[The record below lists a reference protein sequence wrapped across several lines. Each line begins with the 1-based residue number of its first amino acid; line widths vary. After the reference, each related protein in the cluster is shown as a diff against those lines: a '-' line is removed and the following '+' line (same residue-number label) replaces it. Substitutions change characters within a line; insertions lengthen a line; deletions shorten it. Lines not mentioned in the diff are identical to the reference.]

1 MSQVIEDNLVVR
13 TGSIKYW
20 IGRIALGLFGWK
32 AMGEVPASGKFVLVG
47 APHTSNWDFPI
58 AIAASFVY
66 RIKIHWLGKDS
77 LFHWPFGWLMRKLGG
92 IPIDRSHPHGVVRQ
106 LKRKYDE
113 SDNLI
118 IVIAAKGTR
127 KKTQYWKSGFYW
139 LAHSAQVPI
148 LCSFYNYEKKEVHIG
163 LMVLPSND
171 IKKDM
176 DILREYFSDMRGKY
190 PELEDNIRLKEEDA

>member
-1 MSQVIEDNLVVR
+1 MKQTNKDNRIFR
-13 TGSIKYW
+13 TGPVKYW
-20 IGRIALGLFGWK
+20 VGRILLGLFGWK
-32 AMGEVPASGKFVLVG
+32 AMGEVPPSGKFVLVG

-66 RIKIHWLGKDS
+66 RIQIHWLGKDS
-77 LFHWPFGWLMRKLGG
+77 LFRWPFGWFMRKLGG
-92 IPIDRSHPHGVVRQ
+92 IPVDRKHTHGVVRQ
-106 LKRKYDE
+106 LKRQFDE

-148 LCSFYNYEKKEVHIG
+148 LCSYYNYEKKQVHIG
-163 LMVLPSND
+163 LTILPGDD

-176 DILREYFSDMRGKY
+176 DTLREYFSDMRGKY
-190 PELEDNIRLKEEDA
+190 PEFEDTIRLKEEDV